1 MNIRLF
7 AQFLRD
13 RIGLIAAFLI
23 QTGLLLTLTALVL
36 RGTDVPAPAVRTNS
50 VYALLLSLAVI
61 GVYIV
66 ADFIR
71 WWPFARRVGQLL
83 QEETDPAGLLTLPPG
98 GNADQRLAHALLDK
112 FHRLATDELLRSEA
126 ARRRHLDFINLW
138 VHQMKTPVAAINV
151 IAQQAEAGMAE
162 TGADA
167 ADALRSIEEETAK
180 LTEGL
185 ELVLN
190 MARLEDFA
198 LDFHIVSLDLLQAV
212 REAVNARKKEFIRL
226 GIFPE
231 IEATEQSY
239 VVLTDVKWHR
249 FVLDQVIANALKY
262 GSQGG
267 KPGQRLRFQLARHD
281 GVTTLSIADE
291 GPGIPPEDLPRVF
304 DAFFTGQNGRRFA
317 NATGIGL
324 FLVRQVVDKL
334 GHRISMQSEVG
345 RGTTV
350 TLSYDDAKQ

>member
-1 MNIRLF
+1 MNTRLF

-23 QTGLLLTLTALVL
+23 QTGLLLALTWLIM
-36 RGTDVPAPAVRTNS
+36 RGSDAPATAIRTNV

-61 GVYIV
+61 GVYMT
-66 ADFIR
+66 ADFFR

-83 QEETDPAGLLTLPPG
+83 HEDTDPAGLLTLAPG
-98 GNADQRLAHALLDK
+98 GNVDQRLAHELLRK

-138 VHQMKTPVAAINV
+138 VHQMKTPVSAINV
-151 IAQQAEAGMAE
+151 IAQQAES
-162 TGADA
+162 GADP

-198 LDFHIVSLDLLQAV
+198 LDFHIVSVDLLQAV
-212 REAVNARKKEFIRL
+212 REAINARKKEFIRL

-231 IEATEQSY
+231 VEAEQGEREPGAF

-249 FVLDQVIANALKY
+249 FILDQIISNALKY
-262 GSQGG
+262 GAQGG
-267 KPGQRLRFQLARHD
+267 EPGQRLRFRLARQD
-281 GVTTLSIADE
+281 RTVRLAIADE

-324 FLVRQVVDKL
+324 FLVRQVADKL
-334 GHRISMQSEVG
+334 GHRLTVESEVG

-350 TLSYDDAKQ
+350 RILYNDAIE